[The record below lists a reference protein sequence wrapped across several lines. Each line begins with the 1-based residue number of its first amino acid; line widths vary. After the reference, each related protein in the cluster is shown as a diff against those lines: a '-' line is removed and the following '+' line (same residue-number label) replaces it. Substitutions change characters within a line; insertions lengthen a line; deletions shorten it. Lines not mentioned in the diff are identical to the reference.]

1 MDSVDKEFISK
12 MQQELEEATFKKD
25 KLSRVIFSHEESVRQ
40 RNNTDKLFK
49 YYTNQIEI
57 QEGKRD
63 KGFKDV
69 ISKYEKTQEESEEV
83 RDKAIREANAKYEE
97 VLKRAEEKRDKAI
110 KEANAK
116 YEEVLKRAAE
126 KKDEEKTELNSRC
139 DRIIKDNS
147 SSISSLNT
155 ENRPPEP
162 AHIIR
167 TRSELAEVESIIH
180 FRTRFFDKLANAKDL
195 PPTIIPE
202 KTWIPSP
209 ELQEKEKELAELRRQ
224 ARLGLLDP

>member
-1 MDSVDKEFISK
+1 
-12 MQQELEEATFKKD
+12 
-25 KLSRVIFSHEESVRQ
+25 
-40 RNNTDKLFK
+40 LFK
-49 YYTNQIEI
+49 YYTNQIDI

-63 KGFKDV
+63 KGFKEV
-69 ISKYEKTQEESEEV
+69 VSKYEKTQQESEEI

-97 VLKRAEEKRDKAI
+97 ILKRAEEKRDKLI

-116 YEEVLKRAAE
+116 CEEVIKRAEE

-139 DRIIKDNS
+139 DRIIRDNS

-155 ENRPPEP
+155 EDRPPEP

-180 FRTRFFDKLANAKDL
+180 FRTKFFERLANAKDL
-195 PPTIIPE
+195 PPTILPA
-202 KTWIPSP
+202 KTWTPSP
-209 ELQEKEKELAELRRQ
+209 ELLEKEKELAELRRL
-224 ARLGLLDP
+224 ARLGLLDEN